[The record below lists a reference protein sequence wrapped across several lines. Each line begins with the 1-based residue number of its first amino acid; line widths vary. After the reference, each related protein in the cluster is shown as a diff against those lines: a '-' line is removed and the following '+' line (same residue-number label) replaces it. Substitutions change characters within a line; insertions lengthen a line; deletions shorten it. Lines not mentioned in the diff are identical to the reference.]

1 MKIDFNNTEVAF
13 ASKSNADL
21 NKAYILFKTIASPTI
36 VRMGEKMLTM
46 ALAVHFPINWA
57 VKPTI
62 YQHFVGGESIQDCN
76 AAIRKLEEHNVKAI
90 LDYSVEGKEEA
101 DDIQMAFEETIR
113 AIKNAGNDAN
123 IPFAVFK
130 PTAMGRSIVL
140 EKASLGLPM
149 NDVEK
154 REEREFRHRIHELCK
169 TAFEVGTP
177 ILIDAEHSWYQNVID
192 EATNN
197 EMALFNREK
206 AIVFNTF
213 QMYRR
218 DRLDFLKKSYQMAI
232 DGGYFLG
239 AKFVRGAYMEMERE
253 RADKKGYPDP
263 IQPNKEA
270 TDRDFNA
277 ALKFCMDHIDKIKI
291 FNGTHNEY
299 STQYMIDMMEE
310 RGIAKD
316 DDRCWFSQLY
326 GMSDH
331 ISFNVGK
338 AGYNVAKYLP
348 YGPVKHVMPY
358 LLRRAEENTSAQG
371 QSGRELSFILTEKNR
386 RKKAKENIN

>member
-21 NKAYILFKTIASPTI
+21 NKAYILFKTIASPNI
-36 VRMGEKMLTM
+36 VKMGEKMLNL
-46 ALAVHFPINWA
+46 ALSIHFPINWA

-62 YQHFVGGESIQDCN
+62 YQHFVGGESIESSN

-101 DDIQMAFEETIR
+101 EDIQLAFEETKR
-113 AIKNAGNDAN
+113 AIKNAGQDPN

-140 EKASLGLPM
+140 EKASMKSADM
-149 NDVEK
+149 NEK
-154 REEREFRHRIHELCK
+154 EKAEELQFRKRIHELCK
-169 TAFEVGTP
+169 TAYESNIP
-177 ILIDAEHSWYQNVID
+177 ILIDAEHSWYQNIID
-192 EATNN
+192 EATNT
-197 EMALFNREK
+197 EMANFNKEK

-213 QMYRR
+213 QMYRH
-218 DRLDFLKKSYQMAI
+218 DRLAFLKKSHKMATE
-232 DGGYFLG
+232 GGYYLG
-239 AKFVRGAYMEMERE
+239 AKFVRGAYMEIERE
-253 RADKKGYPDP
+253 RAGIKGYEDP
-263 IQPNKEA
+263 IQPNKDA
-270 TDRDFNA
+270 TDNDFNA
-277 ALKFCMDHIDKIKI
+277 ALKYCIDNIDNIKV
-291 FNGTHNEY
+291 FNGTHNEN
-299 STQYMIDMMEE
+299 STQYMIDMMKEK
-310 RGIAKD
+310 GIANN

-331 ISFNVGK
+331 ISFNVAK
-338 AGYNVAKYLP
+338 VGYNVAKYLP

-371 QSGRELSFILTEKNR
+371 QSGRELTLIMKEKDR
-386 RKKAKENIN
+386 RKSKK